1 MDKRKGIK
9 IIGTGSFIPEKIITN
24 ADLEKMVDTTD
35 EWITQRTGIKER
47 HIVEPGVPTSDIAVE
62 ASKKAIKDAG
72 IDPQEVD
79 LIIVATATPDMFF
92 PSTACVVQKK
102 LGIKSNPVSFDIF
115 AACSGFLYA
124 LGIAKN
130 MLECGQYKTALV
142 IGAETLSK
150 VTNWKDRGTCILFG
164 DGAGAML
171 IRATDEE
178 TNILSITLGANGSY
192 TDILEIPAGGSRYP
206 ATLETIEQGLHY
218 IRMDGKEVFK
228 HAVISMLKATNKALD
243 MCNKKIEDIA
253 LLIPHQANMR
263 IIEALGERLK
273 LPREKIFVNLHKY
286 GNLSAATTIVAL
298 DEARK
303 QGLVKEG
310 DLVELVAFGS
320 GLTWGAGVV
329 RL

>member
-1 MDKRKGIK
+1 
-9 IIGTGSFIPEKIITN
+9 TGSFIPAKVITNTDIEKI
-24 ADLEKMVDTTD
+24 VDTTD

-47 HIVEPGVPTSDIAVE
+47 HVVEQGVATSDISVE
-62 ASKKAIKDAG
+62 ASRRAITDAG
-72 IDPQEVD
+72 IDPQEID
-79 LIIVATATPDMFF
+79 LIVVATTTPDMFF

-102 LGIKSNPVSFDIF
+102 LGIKTNPVSFDIS
-115 AACSGFLYA
+115 AACSGFIYA
-124 LGIAKN
+124 LGITKN

-142 IGAETLSK
+142 VGADTLSK

-164 DGAGAML
+164 DGAGAIIL
-171 IRATDEE
+171 RATDEE
-178 TNILSITLGANGSY
+178 TNILSVTLGANGAY

-206 ATLETIEQGLHY
+206 ATKETIEQDLHF
-218 IRMDGKEVFK
+218 IKMDGKEVFK
-228 HAVISMLKATNKALD
+228 HAVINMLKATNKALD
-243 MCNKKIEDIA
+243 MCNKKIGDIA

-273 LPREKIFVNLHKY
+273 LPTEKVFVNLHKY

-303 QGLVKEG
+303 QGLVKKG
-310 DLVELVAFGS
+310 DLVELVAFGA